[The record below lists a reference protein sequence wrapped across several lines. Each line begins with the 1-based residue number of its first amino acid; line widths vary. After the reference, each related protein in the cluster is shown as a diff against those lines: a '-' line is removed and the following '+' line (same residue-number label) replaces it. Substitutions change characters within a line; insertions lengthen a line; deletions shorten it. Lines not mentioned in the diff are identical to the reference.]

1 MIIHADLDRLF
12 VRCSSVFYSHDN
24 IFRYTTDS
32 FKETW
37 VAWLIQPCD
46 SYVPVEPMIE
56 FPLKRVA
63 TSSIHQPPNPSTR
76 SSFNLARFPRTTAS
90 FVLSWISKGNIP
102 VYSLAGSGFQTAPAR
117 PADPHNSP
125 AHSSE
130 LLDYIIVFATLTMCI
145 YVTSSFSEKRAR
157 PNLICS

>member
-32 FKETW
+32 FKDMGR
-37 VAWLIQPCD
+37 LINSTLRFVRPTRTND
-46 SYVPVEPMIE
+46 RVPFKE
-56 FPLKRVA
+56 
-63 TSSIHQPPNPSTR
+63 SSHQPPNPSTR

-145 YVTSSFSEKRAR
+145 YVTSSFSEKREELC
-157 PNLICS
+157 PI

>member
-1 MIIHADLDRLF
+1 MLIWTGCSSDVLQCFIRMIIYFVTRLI
-12 VRCSSVFYSHDN
+12 RS
-24 IFRYTTDS
+24 
-32 FKETW
+32 KTW

-63 TSSIHQPPNPSTR
+63 TSSSHQPPNPSTR

-145 YVTSSFSEKRAR
+145 YVTSYFSEKREELC
-157 PNLICS
+157 PI

>member
-32 FKETW
+32 FKDMGR
-37 VAWLIQPCD
+37 LINSTLRFVRPSRTND
-46 SYVPVEPMIE
+46 RVPFEE
-56 FPLKRVA
+56 
-63 TSSIHQPPNPSTR
+63 SSNQPPNPSTR

-145 YVTSSFSEKRAR
+145 YVTSYFSEKREELC
-157 PNLICS
+157 PI

>member
-32 FKETW
+32 FKDMGR
-37 VAWLIQPCD
+37 LINSTLRFVRPSRTND
-46 SYVPVEPMIE
+46 RVPFEE
-56 FPLKRVA
+56 
-63 TSSIHQPPNPSTR
+63 SSNQPPNPSTR

-145 YVTSSFSEKRAR
+145 YVTSSFSEKREELC
-157 PNLICS
+157 PI